1 MKQPKMDKNPK
12 YSVIIV
18 GCGPAGIFSALQL
31 VKSLKKPHK
40 ILMLDTGPKLSERI
54 HNRKHAVMKGWG
66 GAGSFSDGKLTL
78 SPQIGGY
85 LASIIPLTSLEQYL
99 QEVEKIYVEFG
110 ATRDRLVTG
119 SGDKIETLRKKA
131 LQFGM
136 SLIPYRLLHIGTDRV
151 EKVVQAMYDYLIETG
166 LVDVHFR
173 ETAGKLIVAD
183 GRITGVQTD
192 KSQYQGDLVI
202 VATGRSG
209 ASWLR
214 RESIRLGLS
223 IQNNPVDIGV
233 RIEVPAEITAP
244 LTDLLYEFK
253 CLYYSP
259 TFEQKCRT
267 FCVCPNGEVVQ
278 EFVQDSDTKDSWV
291 TCNGHSYADPTRAT
305 PNTNFALL
313 VSSRFT
319 EPFDDPLAY
328 GRSISKLANL
338 LTGAS
343 PDQPGTVIIQRL
355 VDLKKGR
362 RSNYERLKRSTIEP
376 TLKEAIPGD
385 LSFVLPYRHLQSI
398 LEMLEALDHII
409 PGVNSSNTLL
419 YGVETKYYSTQ
430 IRLSDELETEISG
443 LYAIGDGAGITRS
456 LAQASVSGLVAARS
470 ISSRLQEELSMK
482 QEIRIS
488 GTC

>member
-1 MKQPKMDKNPK
+1 MEQNSN

-31 VKSLKKPHK
+31 VKTLSKPHK
-40 ILMLDTGPKLSERI
+40 ILMLDSGPRIAERI
-54 HNRKHAVMKGWG
+54 HNRKREVMQGWG

-85 LASIIPLTSLEQYL
+85 LSAIISLTSLEQYL
-99 QEVEKIYVEFG
+99 QVVEETYVKFG
-110 ATRDRLVTG
+110 ASRDRLVTG
-119 SGDKIETLRKKA
+119 RGDAIETIRKKA

-136 SLIPYRLLHIGTDRV
+136 SLIPYRLLHIGTDQI
-151 EKVVQAMYDYLIETG
+151 EKIVHSMYDHLDNSG
-166 LVDVHFR
+166 LVEVRFR
-173 ETAGKLIVAD
+173 ETARELLVDD
-183 GRITGVQTD
+183 GHIRGVRTD
-192 KSQYQGDLVI
+192 KGSYHGDFVI

-209 ASWLR
+209 AAWLR

-233 RIEVPAEITAP
+233 RVEVPAEITAP

-253 CLYYSP
+253 CLYYAP
-259 TFEQKCRT
+259 TFEQRCRT
-267 FCVCPNGEVVQ
+267 FCVCPNGEVVK
-278 EFVQDSDTKDSWV
+278 EFVKDPDTNDTWI
-291 TCNGHSYADPTRAT
+291 TCNGHSYSDPAKST

-355 VDLKKGR
+355 EDLKKGR
-362 RSNYERLKRSTIEP
+362 RSNYERIKRSTIEP

-398 LEMLEALDHII
+398 LEMLKALDHII

-430 IRLSDELETEISG
+430 IRLTDELETEISG
-443 LYAIGDGAGITRS
+443 LYTIGDGAGVTRS

-470 ISSRLQEELSMK
+470 ILSRIEEELSLK
-482 QEIRIS
+482 QKIRVS
-488 GTC
+488 DTN